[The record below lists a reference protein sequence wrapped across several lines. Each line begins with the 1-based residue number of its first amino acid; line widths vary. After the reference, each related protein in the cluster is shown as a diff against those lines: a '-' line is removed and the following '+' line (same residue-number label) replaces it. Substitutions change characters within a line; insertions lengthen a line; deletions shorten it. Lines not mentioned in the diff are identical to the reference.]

1 MTELL
6 RRLGSEEDGQGMVEY
21 ALIIGLVAIVLIVA
35 IQGMRGGIAGVFDR
49 IRDTL
54 TGL

>member
-1 MTELL
+1 MKSLL
-6 RRLGSEEDGQGMVEY
+6 KRLVSEEEGQGMVEY

-35 IQGMRGGIAGVFDR
+35 ITGMRGGIEGVFNR